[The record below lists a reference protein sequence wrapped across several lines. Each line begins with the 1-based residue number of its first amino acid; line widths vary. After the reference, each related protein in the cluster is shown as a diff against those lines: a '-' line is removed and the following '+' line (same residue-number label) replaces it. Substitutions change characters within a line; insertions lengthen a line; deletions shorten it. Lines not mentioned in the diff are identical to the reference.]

1 MISTRKA
8 QKRFLMSCMDISGCA
23 ATELT
28 LPLLLLV
35 GFARTPIVGQGTAD
49 VDEQREKKRSEDA
62 VYAEGVKRE
71 TSDEC
76 ENQSRFNK
84 RKANHCRCKPELAL
98 MTGDEVLERRAT
110 SKINSNQHEIHRHR
124 QAKNAS
130 GKDASCER
138 NAGQMVDDESEK
150 QSEYDEA
157 RHELPKEE
165 TSPRQKCHYEI
176 PFATYPQQDADG
188 CVGSRQSE
196 TVRK

>member
-1 MISTRKA
+1 
-8 QKRFLMSCMDISGCA
+8 MDVSGCA

-76 ENQSRFNK
+76 E
-84 RKANHCRCKPELAL
+84 
-98 MTGDEVLERRAT
+98 
-110 SKINSNQHEIHRHR
+110 
-124 QAKNAS
+124 
-130 GKDASCER
+130 KDA
-138 NAGQMVDDESEK
+138 V
-150 QSEYDEA
+150 
-157 RHELPKEE
+157 
-165 TSPRQKCHYEI
+165 
-176 PFATYPQQDADG
+176 G

-196 TVRK
+196 TVRKRCLIADGVSSLALSLT